1 MIRGSDM
8 LRFAVL
14 FPGQGIQYVGMGK
27 TLAATYPTAAE
38 IFQTADQI
46 LAFPLS
52 ELCFSGPESELSDTA
67 NSQPAI
73 YVTTLAVWQILKEHL
88 GGKFT
93 PDAFV
98 GHSLG
103 EYSALTASGA
113 LDFADGLRLVRA
125 RGLAMREAGN
135 IVPGGMLAVLGVALE
150 VAQAMCQEIQKS
162 TGMVI
167 EVANDNCPGQA
178 VVAGEQKAL
187 DIFLRECERRGFMSP
202 HQLNVSVAPHTSLM
216 EAALP
221 QFLQVLSST
230 PICAPSVPV
239 LGNVSA
245 DWLNTAETVR
255 EDLRQQLT
263 HAVRWTTSM
272 QRLVNT
278 GIDVVIEIGPGNV
291 LTGLMRRIDRS
302 VKRIN
307 LGDNLDKLD
316 DVLALLFNKSPD
328 ELDPAHV

>member
-1 MIRGSDM
+1 M

-14 FPGQGIQYVGMGK
+14 FPGQGTQYVGMGK
-27 TLAATYPTAAE
+27 ALAATYPTAAE
-38 IFQTADQI
+38 TFRTADQI

-52 ELCFSGPESELSDTA
+52 ELCFSGPESELTDTA

-88 GGKFT
+88 GEEIV

-103 EYSALTASGA
+103 EYSALTASGS

-150 VAQAMCQEIQKS
+150 VVQGMCREIQNS
-162 TGMVI
+162 TGSVI
-167 EVANDNCPGQA
+167 EVANDNCPGQF

-187 DIFLRECERRGFMSP
+187 SVFIRECEQQGFMSP
-202 HQLNVSVAPHTSLM
+202 RQLNVSVAPHTSLM

-221 QFLQVLSST
+221 GFLEVLSST
-230 PICAPSVPV
+230 PIRSPLIPII
-239 LGNVSA
+239 GNVSA
-245 DWLNTAETVR
+245 DWLNTNETVR

-263 HAVRWTTSM
+263 HTVHWTASM

-278 GIDVVIEIGPGNV
+278 GIDRVIEVGPGNV

-307 LGDNLDKLD
+307 LGDNLEKLE
-316 DVLALLFNKSPD
+316 DVLALLSDKSPD
-328 ELDPAHV
+328 ELNPAHV

>member
-1 MIRGSDM
+1 M

-38 IFQTADQI
+38 IFRTADQI

-52 ELCFSGPESELSDTA
+52 ELCFSGPESELTDTA

-73 YVTTLAVWQILKEHL
+73 YVTTLAVWQVLKEHL
-88 GGKFT
+88 GGKFP
-93 PDAFV
+93 PDAFA

-113 LDFADGLRLVRA
+113 LDFVDGLYLVRA

-135 IVPGGMLAVLGVALE
+135 IVPGGMLAVLGVDLE
-150 VAQAMCQEIQKS
+150 VIQLMCQEIQNS
-162 TGMVI
+162 TGLVI
-167 EVANDNCPGQA
+167 EIANDNCPGQA

-187 DIFLRECERRGFMSP
+187 DKFSQECEQRGFIP
-202 HQLNVSVAPHTSLM
+202 PRQLNVSVAPHTSLM

-221 QFLQVLSST
+221 GFLKVLSST
-230 PICAPSVPV
+230 SIRPPSIPV

-245 DWLNTAETVR
+245 DWLNTAELVR
-255 EDLRQQLT
+255 EDLHQQLT

-278 GIDVVIEIGPGNV
+278 GIDMVIEVGPGNV
-291 LTGLMRRIDRS
+291 LTGLMRWIDRS

-307 LGDNLDKLD
+307 LGDNLDKLADVMGILSDKASD
-316 DVLALLFNKSPD
+316 DLN
-328 ELDPAHV
+328 PARI